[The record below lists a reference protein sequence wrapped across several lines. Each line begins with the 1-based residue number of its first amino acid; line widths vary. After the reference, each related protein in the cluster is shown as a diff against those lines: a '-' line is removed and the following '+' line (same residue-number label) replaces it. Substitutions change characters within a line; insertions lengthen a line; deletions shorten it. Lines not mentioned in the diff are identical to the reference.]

1 MVFIGYCHRGVKG
14 PSPAEKGPRHPHWTS
29 PPVIDVVA
37 ARGLDEGRLA
47 WWRSIV
53 SAVWYVAVCCHFLSG
68 SSISALGSVRL
79 CNLQPPPER
88 EEWKAKKE
96 RERERMKLMMGNDHP
111 SSIFPPFLV
120 HGTTYFFFFSPLLWL
135 PFFTPSIRTVVTVPC
150 RARIGITII
159 IEIGTLYVY
168 VCNPELDDEKRSEC
182 LEFGGTFFSCQGA
195 GR

>member
-1 MVFIGYCHRGVKG
+1 
-14 PSPAEKGPRHPHWTS
+14 
-29 PPVIDVVA
+29 
-37 ARGLDEGRLA
+37 
-47 WWRSIV
+47 
-53 SAVWYVAVCCHFLSG
+53 
-68 SSISALGSVRL
+68 
-79 CNLQPPPER
+79 
-88 EEWKAKKE
+88 
-96 RERERMKLMMGNDHP
+96 MKLMMGNDHP

-120 HGTTYFFFFSPLLWL
+120 HGTTYFFFSPLLWL

>member
-37 ARGLDEGRLA
+37 ARRLDEGRLA

-120 HGTTYFFFFSPLLWL
+120 HGTTYFFFLLSSSL
-135 PFFTPSIRTVVTVPC
+135 ASIFHTLHQNGCYCAVPC
-150 RARIGITII
+150 PDRNNNYHWNRHIIRI
-159 IEIGTLYVY
+159 
-168 VCNPELDDEKRSEC
+168 CM
-182 LEFGGTFFSCQGA
+182 
-195 GR
+195 